1 MTAEPIIKTEGLY
14 RTFQM
19 GNNKFNALAGVD
31 LEIARNS
38 FCFVMGPSGSGK
50 STLLHLT
57 GGLDRPTSGK
67 LIVNGTDIAQMD
79 ENQLS
84 HYRQK
89 TIGFVFQSF
98 NLVPGLS
105 VLENIAF
112 PMRFNGTP
120 VKQRQQIASQLME
133 QVELQP
139 WAHHRPHELSG
150 GQQQRVAMARALV
163 NDPAIILADEPTGN
177 LDSKSGDVIMELL
190 SRFHQS
196 GKTILVVTH
205 DFRLTKYATQV
216 IQLLDGK
223 VVNGNSHNA
232 AAESPKAN
240 TTQPTLEGQV

>member
-1 MTAEPIIKTEGLY
+1 MAEPIIKTEGLF

-19 GNNKFNALAGVD
+19 GTNKFNALAGVD
-31 LEIARNS
+31 LTIKKNS

-50 STLLHLT
+50 STLLHLI

-67 LIVNGTDIAQMD
+67 LIVTGTDIAQMD

-84 HYRQK
+84 LYRQK
-89 TIGFVFQSF
+89 TIGFVFQAF

-105 VLENIAF
+105 ALENIAF

-120 VKQRQQIASQLME
+120 VKKRHQIASTLLE
-133 QVELQP
+133 QVELQQ
-139 WAHHRPHELSG
+139 WAFHRPHELSG

-177 LDSKSGDVIMELL
+177 LDSKSGDLIMELL
-190 SRFHQS
+190 SNFHKS

-205 DFRLTKYATQV
+205 DFRLTKHATQV
-216 IQLLDGK
+216 VQLLDGK
-223 VVNGNSHNA
+223 VVNGDTNGQQTNITH
-232 AAESPKAN
+232 
-240 TTQPTLEGQV
+240 PTLEGQV

>member
-1 MTAEPIIKTEGLY
+1 MTDPIIKTEGLV

-19 GNNKFNALAGVD
+19 GSNKLNALAGVD
-31 LEIARNS
+31 LEIERNS

-50 STLLHLT
+50 STLLHVV
-57 GGLDRPTSGK
+57 GGLDRPTAGR
-67 LIVNGTDIAQMD
+67 LLVAGIDIAQMD

-105 VLENIAF
+105 ALENIAF

-120 VKQRQQIASQLME
+120 VKSRNQIAMRLLE
-133 QVELQP
+133 KVELEK

-150 GQQQRVAMARALV
+150 GQQQRVALARALV

-177 LDSKSGDVIMELL
+177 LDSKSGDNIMEMLEE
-190 SRFHQS
+190 FHKS

-205 DFRLTKYATQV
+205 DIRQTKFATHV
-216 IQLLDGK
+216 VHLLDGR
-223 VVNGNSHNA
+223 VVNGKS
-232 AAESPKAN
+232 AAEKQSAAQ
-240 TTQPTLEGQV
+240 TTVEGQV